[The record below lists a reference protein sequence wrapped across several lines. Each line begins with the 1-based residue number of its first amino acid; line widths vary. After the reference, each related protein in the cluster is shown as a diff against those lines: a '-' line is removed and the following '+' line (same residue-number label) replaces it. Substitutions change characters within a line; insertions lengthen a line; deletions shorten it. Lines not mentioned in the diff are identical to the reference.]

1 MGMTYNVMRV
11 TLMYITCVR
20 MSTFKTFFRT
30 KYLATLA
37 DFGKITL
44 SKYDFPKNW
53 CYRYIL
59 TFRSV
64 VDNI

>member
-1 MGMTYNVMRV
+1 
-11 TLMYITCVR
+11 MYITCER
-20 MSTFKTFFRT
+20 MSTFKTFFRA
-30 KYLATLA
+30 KCLVTLA
-37 DFGKITL
+37 DFGQITF

-59 TFRSV
+59 TFRSA